1 MDLDYII
8 INENIYVIRPTY
20 VKLYWSSKPYKN
32 FIVIL
37 WQIME

>member
-1 MDLDYII
+1 MDLDYSA
-8 INENIYVIRPTY
+8 INENIYVIRPIY

-32 FIVIL
+32 LIIH